1 MTKNN
6 SGKGL
11 KKYALSLFW
20 LIIVIFLYV
29 IIFVFSEQDGEES
42 GSLSK
47 VISEQCVEVLDKLS
61 GDNWSETLKREIATD
76 MEHPIRK
83 LAHFSEYAVL
93 AIAIYSLCSLWL
105 PDNKWLRLGVVL
117 WIFLSAAGDEWH
129 QSFVPGRYCS
139 VWDMLID
146 TSGGAFGMCLAIG
159 FGKLRK
165 GKSIKNKRKKV

>member
-6 SGKGL
+6 KNKAI
-11 KKYALSLFW
+11 KKYIWSGFW
-20 LIIVIFLYV
+20 LIISILLYMMIFS
-29 IIFVFSEQDGEES
+29 FSGQDGEES

-47 VISEQCVEVLDKLS
+47 AISEQCVEVLDKLK
-61 GDNWSETLKREIATD
+61 GDNWSETLKKEIAAD

-105 PDNKWLRLGVVL
+105 PDNKWLRLGVLL

-139 VWDMLID
+139 FGDMLID
-146 TSGGAFGMCLAIG
+146 TCGGAFGMCLAIG

-165 GKSIKNKRKKV
+165 NKKGRSKSKKA